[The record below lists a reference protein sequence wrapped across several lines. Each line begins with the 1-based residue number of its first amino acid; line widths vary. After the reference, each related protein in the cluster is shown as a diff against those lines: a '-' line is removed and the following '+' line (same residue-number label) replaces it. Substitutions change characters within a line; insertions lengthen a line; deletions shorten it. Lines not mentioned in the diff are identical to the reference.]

1 MTVSNTASYPSG
13 RTPRSLVLEHRIIRR
28 LFAIAPLCALTA
40 CATTGSAQS
49 ELAELKA
56 EVRAMRETQARLEK
70 RLERVE
76 LHASVSQSRAAAP
89 APSPAREASAPAAPT
104 SSSSGYSTPELA
116 VVKLKPR
123 NEPAP
128 SLPTRVAV
136 VEPTS
141 DDMEM
146 FISPAPD
153 GDDAP
158 ATAEVSEPKVDEV
171 ALAVLDAEFEQ
182 AVAALRTGNVEG
194 GVTRLQA
201 FAEQN
206 PRHPRADNALYFS
219 GLGQM
224 GLKDHASAA
233 KSFERL
239 ISSYPAGDAVL
250 DGMLRLAECRMRL
263 NQKDDARALYTRI
276 LTQFPGTAAATQA
289 EQRLASLSP

>member
-1 MTVSNTASYPSG
+1 M
-13 RTPRSLVLEHRIIRR
+13 LEHRILRR

-49 ELAELKA
+49 SELAELKA
-56 EVRAMRETQARLEK
+56 EVRAMRATQARLEK

-76 LHASVSQSRAAAP
+76 LHASVSQSRASNAAAQARDASTPAAP
-89 APSPAREASAPAAPT
+89 AAA
-104 SSSSGYSTPELA
+104 SSGYGTPELS

-128 SLPTRVAV
+128 PLPTRVAV
-136 VEPTS
+136 VEPTP

-146 FISPAPD
+146 FISSAPE
-153 GDDAP
+153 GDSAP
-158 ATAEVSEPKVDEV
+158 ATADASEPQEEPDS
-171 ALAVLDAEFEQ
+171 AVLEAEFEQ

-201 FAEQN
+201 FAEEH

-224 GLKDHASAA
+224 GLKDFTSAV

-239 ISSYPAGDAVL
+239 IAQYPAGDAVL
-250 DGMLRLAECRMRL
+250 DGMLRLAECRLRL

-289 EQRLASLSP
+289 EQRLASLSH

>member
-1 MTVSNTASYPSG
+1 
-13 RTPRSLVLEHRIIRR
+13 VLEHRIIRR
-28 LFAIAPLCALTA
+28 LFALAPLCALTA
-40 CATTGSAQS
+40 CATTGSARTS
-49 ELAELKA
+49 EWAELKA

-70 RLERVE
+70 RLERLE
-76 LHASVSQSRAAAP
+76 LHASVSQARASTP
-89 APSPAREASAPAAPT
+89 PARDASPAAPPAPGFT
-104 SSSSGYSTPELA
+104 TPDLT

-128 SLPTRVAV
+128 PLPTKVAV
-136 VEPTS
+136 VEPAP

-146 FISPAPD
+146 FISPAPEE

-158 ATAEVSEPKVDEV
+158 EADAAEQVDG
-171 ALAVLDAEFEQ
+171 AVLDAEFEQ

-194 GVTRLQA
+194 GVARLLR
-201 FAEQN
+201 FAGDN

-224 GLKDHASAA
+224 GLKDHATAA

-239 ISSYPAGDAVL
+239 IQDYPAGDAVL
-250 DGMLRLAECRMRL
+250 DGMLRLAECRLRL

-289 EQRLASLSP
+289 EQRLASLSH

>member
-1 MTVSNTASYPSG
+1 M
-13 RTPRSLVLEHRIIRR
+13 EHRIIRR

-40 CATTGSAQS
+40 CATTGSAQSS

-76 LHASVSQSRAAAP
+76 LHASVRQSRASAA
-89 APSPAREASAPAAPT
+89 AREGSAPAAPAAPA
-104 SSSSGYSTPELA
+104 SSGSSYSTPELA

-128 SLPTRVAV
+128 PLPTRVEV
-136 VEPTS
+136 VEPAP

-146 FISPAPD
+146 FISSAPE
-153 GDDAP
+153 GDSGP
-158 ATAEVSEPKVDEV
+158 TAASEPREELD
-171 ALAVLDAEFEQ
+171 AAVLDAEFEQ

-201 FAEQN
+201 FAEEH

-224 GLKDHASAA
+224 GLKDHASAV

-239 ISSYPAGDAVL
+239 IASYPAGDAVL
-250 DGMLRLAECRMRL
+250 DGMLRLAECRLRL

-289 EQRLASLSP
+289 EQRLASLH

>member
-1 MTVSNTASYPSG
+1 M
-13 RTPRSLVLEHRIIRR
+13 EHRIIRR

-40 CATTGSAQS
+40 CATTGSAQSS

-76 LHASVSQSRAAAP
+76 LHASVSQSRASVAAAP
-89 APSPAREASAPAAPT
+89 AREGSTSAPPAAAA
-104 SSSSGYSTPELA
+104 SSGYSTPELA

-128 SLPTRVAV
+128 ALPTRVAV
-136 VEPTS
+136 VEPAP

-146 FISPAPD
+146 FISSAPEED
-153 GDDAP
+153 AAP
-158 ATAEVSEPKVDEV
+158 AAAQVSEPSEELDS
-171 ALAVLDAEFEQ
+171 AVLDAEFEQ

-201 FAEQN
+201 FAEEH

-224 GLKDHASAA
+224 GLKDHPSAV

-239 ISSYPAGDAVL
+239 IASYPAGDAVL
-250 DGMLRLAECRMRL
+250 DGMLRLAECRLRL

-289 EQRLASLSP
+289 EQRLASLH

>member
-1 MTVSNTASYPSG
+1 
-13 RTPRSLVLEHRIIRR
+13 VLEHRIIRR

-40 CATTGSAQS
+40 CATTSSVQSS

-56 EVRAMRETQARLEK
+56 EVRAMRATQARLEK

-76 LHASVSQSRAAAP
+76 LHASVSQSRASNAAQ
-89 APSPAREASAPAAPT
+89 ARDASAPAAPAAT
-104 SSSSGYSTPELA
+104 ASSGFSTPDLA

-128 SLPTRVAV
+128 PLPTRVDV
-136 VEPTS
+136 VEPAP

-146 FISPAPD
+146 FISSAPE
-153 GDDAP
+153 GEGASVAADA
-158 ATAEVSEPKVDEV
+158 EPREEPE
-171 ALAVLDAEFEQ
+171 AAVLEAEFEQ

-194 GVTRLQA
+194 GVARLLA
-201 FAEQN
+201 FAEEH

-224 GLKDHASAA
+224 GLKEHAAA
-233 KSFERL
+233 VKSFERL
-239 ISSYPAGDAVL
+239 IAQYPAGDAVL
-250 DGMLRLAECRMRL
+250 DGMLRLAECRLRL
-263 NQKDDARALYTRI
+263 NQKDDARELYTRI

-289 EQRLASLSP
+289 EQRLASLSH